1 MERSIPNRAF
11 RAPVLGSLKRE
22 VCLQA
27 VVHRDPLEAH
37 PGSPSDAWKAVRKM
51 EGRPLLQIERDN
63 GEFRLVGEIDM
74 SNAAEFT
81 RTVTDGVIE
90 GGEIVFDC
98 SDLKFIDSTGMAAL
112 VEISRGLGENGRL
125 VLRSPRTSLVKAV
138 HVLGLDRLP
147 NLELATG

>member
-1 MERSIPNRAF
+1 ME
-11 RAPVLGSLKRE
+11 
-22 VCLQA
+22 Q
-27 VVHRDPLEAH
+27 
-37 PGSPSDAWKAVRKM
+37 
-51 EGRPLLQIERDN
+51 RPALLQIERDD

-81 RTVTDGVIE
+81 RTVRDGVTE
-90 GGEIVFDC
+90 GGHIVFDC
-98 SDLKFIDSTGMAAL
+98 SDLRFIDSTGMAAL

-125 VLRSPRTSLVKAV
+125 VLRSPGASLVKAV

>member
-1 MERSIPNRAF
+1 M
-11 RAPVLGSLKRE
+11 
-22 VCLQA
+22 
-27 VVHRDPLEAH
+27 
-37 PGSPSDAWKAVRKM
+37 
-51 EGRPLLQIERDN
+51 LQIERDN

-81 RTVTDGVIE
+81 RTVTAGVVE

-98 SDLKFIDSTGMAAL
+98 SDLRFIDSTGMAAL
-112 VEISRGLGENGRL
+112 VEISRGLGDNGRL